1 MMTVKRWS
9 RGPATTQIDK
19 LVVHM
24 ACVKMP
30 VVMLINRLI
39 FAFID
44 LSVYGLL
51 GWYYVSRTLRLLW
64 EDFITVDGFVMLP
77 QVKMTVFDLA
87 TYKFSWFC
95 CSIQC
100 RYKFFFLLS
109 LFAELKMQVMWLT
122 FVPFIHNSLLHGI
135 ISGSL
140 DVADVAMVRHIKLT
154 CIKQFLFINSDST

>member
-77 QVKMTVFDLA
+77 QV
-87 TYKFSWFC
+87 
-95 CSIQC
+95 
-100 RYKFFFLLS
+100 
-109 LFAELKMQVMWLT
+109 MWLT

-140 DVADVAMVRHIKLT
+140 DVADVAMVS
-154 CIKQFLFINSDST
+154 KQPTY